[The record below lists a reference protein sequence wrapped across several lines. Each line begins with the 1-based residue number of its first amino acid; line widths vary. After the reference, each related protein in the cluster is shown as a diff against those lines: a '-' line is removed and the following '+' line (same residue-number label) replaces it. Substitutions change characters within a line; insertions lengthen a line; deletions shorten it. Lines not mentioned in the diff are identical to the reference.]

1 MLLLAL
7 DLSTHTGW
15 SVFEDGKLKDYGLL
29 EVEVKDMDFQDLEDS
44 PGYPKNLITASARSC
59 LSN

>member
-15 SVFEDGKLKDYGLL
+15 SIFEKEKLKDYGLL
-29 EVEVKDMDFQDLEDS
+29 EVEVLDMDFQDLEQS
-44 PGYPKNLITASARSC
+44 PGYPQNLIKAAER
-59 LSN
+59 NG

>member
-15 SVFEDGKLKDYGLL
+15 SIFENGKLKEYGLI
-29 EVEVKDMDFQDLEDS
+29 EVEVQDMDFQDLEDS
-44 PGYPKNLITASARSC
+44 PGYPKNLITASERNGYS
-59 LSN
+59 S